1 MSERDFVYGGF
12 YQNIPCN
19 MPYANPNFYNLP
31 GNFNPIENPENIING
46 DIFLNI
52 TNRINEL
59 ENKVKQKLIQKGF
72 SVGDIN
78 ILLQKKTEE

>member
-59 ENKVKQKLIQKGF
+59 ENKVKFLEEKIKNTGF
-72 SVGDIN
+72 NQYPDDDSLYMI
-78 ILLQKKTEE
+78 